1 MTAQND
7 TGLPGTA
14 QRLPILDGCSHR
26 TIQSNYPEI
35 LALDTL
41 IGKSF
46 LHYKIVRQLGAGG
59 MGVVYEAEDTRL
71 ARPVA
76 LKFLSKDIEQ
86 DSYALQRFQQEARAA
101 SALNHPNICTIH
113 AIEEC
118 DGQHF
123 IAMELLE
130 GQSLNERI
138 NGHPLPVDKIIDIGI
153 QITDALDVAH
163 GKGIVHRDLKPAN
176 IFLTTRG
183 QAKILDFGLAKLIYD
198 RRTVVETVA
207 GDAVT
212 SAPAHLTVPGTAVGT
227 IAYMSPE
234 QARGEELDG
243 RSDLFSLG
251 AIFYEMATGRI
262 PFEGNTSAVVFQ
274 GILDRNP
281 RPPMEMNPAVPFKLE
296 EIISKALEKDV
307 ELRYQS
313 AAEIRSDLRR
323 LKRDSTGQSSTGIAT
338 APVSYPAARGS
349 SPAMQSSSS
358 AVILDAARRHKSG
371 TGLVLVLSLAM
382 IAAGLY
388 GFYTWIS
395 LRLGDSGPVPF
406 QNMSMEKITNSA
418 RAVLATISP
427 DGKYIVNVTDE
438 GHGQQ
443 SLWMRHIAT
452 GSNTQIMPPAEVR
465 YTALTFTPNGDFLYF
480 VQSEPDKPG
489 VGFLYQIPVLGGTP
503 RKLVEDVDSAVS
515 FSPDGQQMVYLRDS
529 SSEASSKLILAHV
542 DGSGER
548 VLASLPLPGYS
559 DPAWSIDGKSIA
571 AAVLDPGS
579 QNLGR
584 IVVLNPANGKEK
596 TVYAGTALL
605 QKPTW
610 MPDGRHLV
618 LIFHDISSDW
628 NGQIG
633 VIALAGQKLHR
644 ITNDLNVYSNS
655 TLGVTRD
662 GEQLVAIQETPQA
675 GVYTL
680 SADAGPASS
689 VTEVDNHG
697 DINVGWL
704 PDGRLLAMD
713 YDSHI
718 AVMNADGSNRNVIY
732 KEHLPMGGLSV
743 CPDGAHALFFM
754 PNKQTKGINIWR
766 LDVQNGS
773 ATVLTNGKVDQN
785 AVCSP
790 DSKYFLY
797 TTLQKGKQVLM
808 EMPLTGGEAKQLSD
822 KFVSFAAISP
832 DGKQIAALIAVG
844 AGVNTKARIE
854 IIPSQGGLPVKGF
867 APSPFIFSPT
877 FRYSADGQ
885 SLYYVVTNKGVSN
898 LVAQPIGV
906 ESASL
911 VTNFTDLRIY
921 GFDYDWKNKKLALAR
936 GRSNDDVV
944 LLTQQQTQ

>member
-1 MTAQND
+1 M
-7 TGLPGTA
+7 
-14 QRLPILDGCSHR
+14 
-26 TIQSNYPEI
+26 
-35 LALDTL
+35 DTL
-41 IGKSF
+41 VGKSI
-46 LHYKIVRQLGAGG
+46 LHYKIVRKLGAGG

-71 ARPVA
+71 ARHVA

-86 DSYALQRFQQEARAA
+86 DKYALERFQQEARAA

-130 GQSLNERI
+130 GQSLNEKI
-138 NGHPLPVDKIIDIGI
+138 NGHPLAVDKIIDIGI

-163 GKGIVHRDLKPAN
+163 SKGIVHRDLKPAN
-176 IFLTTRG
+176 IFITTRG
-183 QAKILDFGLAKLIYD
+183 QAKILDFGLAKLTYD

-207 GDAVT
+207 GEAAT
-212 SAPAHLTVPGTAVGT
+212 IAPTHLTQPGTAVGT

-281 RPPMEMNPAVPFKLE
+281 RPPVELNPAVPLKLE
-296 EIISKALEKDV
+296 EIVSKALEKDV

-323 LKRDSTGQSSTGIAT
+323 LKRDGAGRSSSTGIAT
-338 APVSYPAARGS
+338 APASYPAARGS

-371 TGLVLVLSLAM
+371 AGLILVLSLGM

-388 GFYTWIS
+388 GIYTWTS
-395 LRLGDSGPVPF
+395 RWLGDSGPVPF
-406 QNMSMEKITNSA
+406 QNMSMEKITNSGKA
-418 RAVLATISP
+418 MLATISP
-427 DGKYIVNVTDE
+427 DGKYVVNVTDE

-452 GSNTQIMPPAEVR
+452 GSNTQIMPPAEAR
-465 YTALTFTPNGDFLYF
+465 YTGLTFTPNGDFLYF
-480 VQSEPDKPG
+480 VRSEPDKPG

-529 SSEASSKLILAHV
+529 SSEANSKLIVAHA

-548 VLASLPLPGYS
+548 VLAALPLPGYT

-579 QNLGR
+579 QKLGR

-610 MPDGRHLV
+610 IPDGRHLV

-633 VIALAGQKLHR
+633 AISLTGQKIHR
-644 ITNDLNVYSNS
+644 ITNDLNVYSNL

-662 GEQLVAIQETPQA
+662 GAQLVAIQVTPLA

-680 SADAGPASS
+680 SAEANSS
-689 VTEVDNHG
+689 PGATEVDNHG
-697 DINVGWL
+697 DISVGWL

-732 KEHLPMGGLSV
+732 KERLPMGGLSV
-743 CPDGAHALFFM
+743 CSDGTHALFFM
-754 PNKQTKGINIWR
+754 ANKQTKAINIWR

-773 ATVLTNGKVDQN
+773 ATVLTNGTADQN

-797 TTLQKGKQVLM
+797 TSLQKGKPVLM
-808 EMPLTGGEAKQLSD
+808 KMPLAGGEPKQISN

-832 DGKQIAALIAVG
+832 DGKQIAALTAFG
-844 AGVNTKARIE
+844 TGVKYKAMVE
-854 IIPSQGGLPVKGF
+854 IIPSEGGLPVKSF
-867 APSPFIFSPT
+867 APSRFIST
-877 FRYSADGQ
+877 SFRYSADGQ
-885 SLYYVVTNKGVSN
+885 SLYYGVTNKGVSN
-898 LVAQPIGV
+898 LVVQPIGI
-906 ESASL
+906 ESASV
-911 VTNFTDLRIY
+911 VTNFDDLLIY
-921 GFDYDWKNKKLALAR
+921 GFDYDWKNKKLAVAR

-944 LLTQQQTQ
+944 LLTQQQPQ

>member
-1 MTAQND
+1 M
-7 TGLPGTA
+7 
-14 QRLPILDGCSHR
+14 
-26 TIQSNYPEI
+26 
-35 LALDTL
+35 DTL
-41 IGKSF
+41 VGKSI
-46 LHYKIVRQLGAGG
+46 LHYEIVRKLGAGG

-71 ARPVA
+71 ARHVA

-86 DSYALQRFQQEARAA
+86 DPSALERFKQEARAA
-101 SALNHPNICTIH
+101 SALNHPNICTIY

-130 GQSLNERI
+130 GQSLNEKI
-138 NGHPLPVDKIIDIGI
+138 NGRSLPVDKVVDIGI

-163 GKGIVHRDLKPAN
+163 SKGIVHRDLKPAN
-176 IFLTTRG
+176 IFITTRG
-183 QAKILDFGLAKLIYD
+183 QAKILDFGLAKLTYD
-198 RRTVVETVA
+198 RRSAVETIA
-207 GDAVT
+207 GEAVT
-212 SAPAHLTVPGTAVGT
+212 MAPAHLTMPGTAVGT

-262 PFEGNTSAVVFQ
+262 PFEGNTSAVIFQ

-281 RPPMEMNPAVPFKLE
+281 RPPIELNPTVPFKLE

-313 AAEIRSDLRR
+313 AAEVRSDLKR
-323 LKRDSTGQSSTGIAT
+323 LKRDGSGQSASGIT
-338 APVSYPAARGS
+338 AASMSYAAARSSGS
-349 SPAMQSSSS
+349 PGPMVHSSSS

-371 TGLVLVLSLAM
+371 AGIVLVLSLAM

-388 GFYTWIS
+388 GLYTWIS
-395 LRLGDSGPVPF
+395 QRLGDSGPVPF
-406 QNMSMEKITNSA
+406 QNMSMEKVTNSG
-418 RAVLATISP
+418 RAMLATISP
-427 DGKYIVNVTDE
+427 DGKYVVNVADE

-452 GSNTQIMPPAEVR
+452 GSNTQIMPANEVR
-465 YTALTFTPNGDFLYF
+465 YTGLTFTPNGDFLYF
-480 VQSEPDKPG
+480 VRVEPDKPG

-515 FSPDGQQMVYLRDS
+515 FSPDGQQMVYLRNS
-529 SSEASSKLILAHV
+529 SSEASSKLIIAHA

-548 VLASLPLPGYS
+548 ALAALPLPGYS

-584 IVVLNPANGKEK
+584 MVVINPANGKEK
-596 TVYAGTALL
+596 TVFAGTALL

-610 MPDGRHLV
+610 MPDGRHLI

-628 NGQIG
+628 NGRIG
-633 VIALAGQKLHR
+633 TISLSGQKLHR
-644 ITNDLNVYSNS
+644 ITNDLNVYSNQ

-662 GEQLVAIQETPQA
+662 GEQLVAIQVTPQA
-675 GVYTL
+675 GVYTMA
-680 SADAGPASS
+680 SDAISS
-689 VTEVDNHG
+689 STATEVDNHG
-697 DINVGWL
+697 DISVAWL

-732 KEHLPMGGLSV
+732 KERLPMGGLAV

-754 PNKQTKGINIWR
+754 PNRQTKAINIWR
-766 LDVQNGS
+766 LDVQSGS

-797 TTLQKGKQVLM
+797 TSLEKGKQVLM
-808 EMPLTGGEAKQLSD
+808 KMPLAGGETKRLSD

-832 DGKQIAALIAVG
+832 DGKQIAALTAFG
-844 AGVNTKARIE
+844 TGVNTKAMVE
-854 IIPSQGGLPVKGF
+854 IIPSDGGLPVKSF
-867 APSPFIFSPT
+867 APSRFIST
-877 FRYSADGQ
+877 NFRYSPDGQ
-885 SLYYVVTNKGVSN
+885 SLYYGVTNKGVSN
-898 LVAQPIGV
+898 LIVQSIGT
-906 ESASL
+906 ESGSL
-911 VTNFTDLRIY
+911 VTNFNDLLIY
-921 GFDYDWKNKKLALAR
+921 GFDYDWKNKRLAVAR

-944 LLTQQQTQ
+944 LLTQQPAQ